1 MSLVRHKRRQFRRR
15 KLNTEERVYESKS
28 ERQKVRSPFIPGE
41 NFMLIPVKSS
51 KAIYKL
57 PNLGQ
62 RGMENMRT
70 VRMNLDTRLG
80 IYLAADIPADLTTFF
95 QDKNLTPR
103 FRKTTSESRAPNARS
118 RYDYINVRHVNR
130 IT

>member
-1 MSLVRHKRRQFRRR
+1 MSLVSHELRQLSGR
-15 KLNTEERVYESKS
+15 KLDTEKRIDEGQSQRK
-28 ERQKVRSPFIPGE
+28 KIGFPLITGE
-41 NFMLIPVKSS
+41 NFMLIAVKGR
-51 KAIYKL
+51 KPIYKL
-57 PNLGQ
+57 PDLGDG
-62 RGMENMRT
+62 RMENVRT
-70 VRMNLDTRLG
+70 VRMDFNTRFD
-80 IYLAADIPADLTTFF
+80 IYLAADIATDLTTFF